1 MSCAVFIH
9 CSYICEFM
17 YILCDYFYHPEEWLF
32 FYVKYTCDYFYHP
45 EEWLFFYVKY
55 TCDYFNILKHGCF
68 ACEVY

>member
-32 FYVKYTCDYFYHP
+32 FYVKYTCDYF
-45 EEWLFFYVKY
+45 
-55 TCDYFNILKHGCF
+55 NILKHGCF